1 MCGFR
6 QRKCISSYLALFA
19 IAFQLFIS
27 FGHVHLAGFPS
38 ANIITTGQSGLS
50 QAQNDPSQNVPND
63 KNDTCAICA
72 IIGLAGSLL
81 VADPHTFVPPVTQY
95 CGSLSCFDSFHV
107 SIAERVYFQSR
118 APPSVKSA

>member
-6 QRKCISSYLALFA
+6 RRKCIGSYLALFA

-27 FGHVHLAGFPS
+27 FGHVHLNGFAS
-38 ANIITTGQSGLS
+38 TNINITDQSGPS
-50 QAQNDPSQNVPND
+50 QRQNEPSQNVPDD
-63 KNDTCAICA
+63 KYDRCAICA

-81 VADPHTFVPPVTQY
+81 VPDPPIFVPPVTQY
-95 CGSLSCFDSFHV
+95 CESLSNFNAFHV

-118 APPSVKSA
+118 APPPVKSA